1 MSADASL
8 ARPAP
13 PGALAASARDWA
25 RPAAILVP
33 ALIAFA
39 FFLIAPAVLGDGDTY
54 WHIKAG
60 QWMLQHLAVPRTDPF
75 TYTFAGQPWHA
86 HEWLAEVALALAYAL
101 GGWSGAVILGAAAFA
116 ATIAVLARELTRR
129 LEVPFAILALV
140 LATGCLAPSLLL
152 RPHLFMTPLLA
163 LWTAVLLDARRRGR
177 APALGWAA
185 LILLWANLHASVIFA
200 LGLIAPFALEALLD
214 ARARPWPAVR
224 DWGLFAIAAAVAAL
238 VTPFGLDGLL
248 FPLRVAGMA
257 SLNTIVE
264 WRPLDLTRLQPAE
277 IAMAAGLFVLVMRRR
292 AVPPLRIIL
301 LLVLAYMTLAH
312 QRHQVLLAIVGA
324 LTLADASGR
333 QRPSAPPPA
342 RVQAWACAAAAILA
356 LGLAGLRMSQPMV
369 RADGPATPAA
379 ALAHAPQAL
388 RAKPV
393 FNDYAMG
400 GYLIFQGVRPF
411 IDGRTDM
418 YGDAFD
424 RPYTAALD
432 GDRAAL
438 DELLARYGA
447 AWTLLAP
454 SSPAVRMLDAEP
466 GWRRLYADRY
476 AVIHVRSGR
485 P

>member
-8 ARPAP
+8 APRAP
-13 PGALAASARDWA
+13 PGALAGSARDWA

-39 FFLIAPAVLGDGDTY
+39 FVLIAPAVLGDGDTY

-75 TYTFAGQPWHA
+75 TYSFAGQPWHA
-86 HEWLAEVALALAYAL
+86 HEWLAEVALAIAYGL

-116 ATIAVLARELTRR
+116 AAIAILARELTRR
-129 LEVPFAILALV
+129 LEIPFAILALV
-140 LATGCLAPSLLL
+140 IAAGCLAPSLLL

-185 LILLWANLHASVIFA
+185 LILLWANLHASVVFA
-200 LGLIAPFALEALLD
+200 LGLIAPFALEALFD

-224 DWGLFAIAAAVAAL
+224 DWGVFGIAAVIAAL

-248 FPLRVAGMA
+248 FPLKVAGMA
-257 SLNTIVE
+257 SLNTIFE
-264 WRPLDLTRLQPAE
+264 WRPLDLSRLQPAE
-277 IAMAAGLFVLVMRRR
+277 IAMAAGLMVLIARGR
-292 AVPPLRIIL
+292 AVPPLRILL

-312 QRHQVLLAIVGA
+312 QRHQVLLAIVGVQI
-324 LTLADASGR
+324 LAEAVGR
-333 QRPSAPPPA
+333 PPQSATTPA
-342 RVQAWACAAAAILA
+342 RVRALACAAAAILA
-356 LGLAGLRMSQPMV
+356 LGLAGYRMWQPIV
-369 RADGPATPAA
+369 RADGPVTPAT
-379 ALAHAPQAL
+379 ALAHVPQAL
-388 RAKPV
+388 RARPV

-418 YGDAFD
+418 YGEAFD

-438 DELLARYGA
+438 DSLLDRYGA
-447 AWTLLAP
+447 AWTLLTP
-454 SSPAVRMLDAEP
+454 SSPAVRVLDAEP

-476 AVIHVRSGR
+476 TVIHVRG
-485 P
+485 PKP

>member
-8 ARPAP
+8 VRPAP
-13 PGALAASARDWA
+13 SGALAASVGVWA
-25 RPAAILVP
+25 RPATI
-33 ALIAFA
+33 LIAALMAFA
-39 FFLIAPAVLGDGDTY
+39 VVLIAPAVLGDGDTY

-60 QWMLQHLAVPRTDPF
+60 QWMLQHLTVPRTDPF

-86 HEWLAEVALALAYAL
+86 HEWLAEVALAMAYGL
-101 GGWSGAVILGAAAFA
+101 GGWSGAVVLGAAAFA
-116 ATIAVLARELTRR
+116 ATIALLARALTLR
-129 LEVPFAILALV
+129 LEIPFAIFALV
-140 LATGCLAPSLLL
+140 LAAGCLAPSLLV

-163 LWTAVLLDARRRGR
+163 LWTAVLLDARRRGK

-185 LILLWANLHASVIFA
+185 VILLWANLHASVIFA
-200 LGLIAPFALEALLD
+200 LGLTAPFALEALCE
-214 ARARPWPAVR
+214 ARARPWPVVR
-224 DWGLFAIAAAVAAL
+224 DWGLFGCAAVVAAL

-248 FPLRVAGMA
+248 FPLKVMGMA

-264 WRPLDLTRLQPAE
+264 WRPLDLSRLQPAE
-277 IAMAAGLFVLVMRRR
+277 IAMAAGLFVLITRGR
-292 AVPPLRIIL
+292 AVPPLRIL
-301 LLVLAYMTLAH
+301 LLLALAYMTLSH
-312 QRHQVLLAIVGA
+312 QRHQVLLAIVGVQI
-324 LTLADASGR
+324 LAEAIGR
-333 QRPSAPPPA
+333 QPRSAATPA
-342 RVQAWACAAAAILA
+342 RVQALACAAAAVLA
-356 LGLAGLRMSQPMV
+356 LGLAGWRLSQPIV
-369 RADGPATPAA
+369 RADGPVTPAA
-379 ALAHAPQAL
+379 ALAHVPQAL

-438 DELLARYGA
+438 DRLLARYGA

-454 SSPAVRMLDAEP
+454 SSPAVRVLDAEP

-476 AVIHVRSGR
+476 TVIHVRASR